1 MTHRPVATRRAGR
14 LIALTTALSLPALA
28 VVSAPAAAT
37 DAGPAGGGGP
47 RIGIELDA
55 GTEVV
60 LLGAHQD
67 VTATVTNPGGRPFRN
82 RDVEFTVLG
91 EDGAVVGDTVARPT
105 SGSDRTDR
113 EGEATFTFQG
123 LVPATVVVEACV
135 TFPPGRETCAELPL
149 TVSTDPLTAAVTEE
163 ALFSTLEDFAAIDA
177 EFGERFPGPGY
188 QASVDYIVEQ
198 VEALG
203 LEAQLQDFDFLLF
216 QDLTPPELEVVAPPE
231 SARTFVADEDFATL
245 VYSGRGEVT
254 APVTLV
260 ESDLGPDQ
268 PGTGEPNDGGS
279 DAGCSTEGGV
289 PDGPAKDDF
298 AEFPA
303 GTIAL
308 IQRGSCTFFEKTS
321 NAFAAGAAGVII
333 FNEGNNADRSGVL
346 FGTLGAEVDA
356 TLPSVGTSFEVG
368 LLLAQLSQV
377 EGAQVRLRTDSSTTI
392 ETTQNVL
399 VDYPGGDPDNTVI
412 LGAHLDSVQDS
423 AGINDNASG
432 SATVLEVLRQLVA
445 ADVKPDNRLRFAWW
459 GAEELGLFGSEAY
472 VFGDAAVGGDTPGLT
487 EEELAQIRLYLNF
500 DSLASINF
508 GRFVLADPLGAGL
521 PEGTEGAATVFD
533 EYFERVGLYSERT
546 DASSGSDQ
554 VNFALAGIPVSG
566 VSSYDG
572 GVKSEEQAQPDRF
585 GGVANESF
593 DECLNS
599 PCDDLFDEAGELR
612 VSPEVLTQL
621 TRATADATLRF
632 AFNLDVLQ
640 PQD

>member
-1 MTHRPVATRRAGR
+1 MTPRPVVTRRAGR
-14 LIALTTALSLPALA
+14 LIALATALTLPALA
-28 VVSAPAAAT
+28 VASAPAVAV
-37 DAGPAGGGGP
+37 DRGHPGGGP
-47 RIGIELDA
+47 RIGIELEA
-55 GTEVV
+55 GSGDV
-60 LLGAHQD
+60 LLGAHQE

-82 RDVEFTVLG
+82 RHVEFTVLT
-91 EDGAVVGDTVARPT
+91 EDGEVVGDTVARPT

-113 EGEATFTFQG
+113 RGEAVFTFQG

-135 TFPPGRETCAELPL
+135 TFPPGRETCDELPL
-149 TVSTDPLTAAVTEE
+149 AVTTDPLTAAVTED

-177 EFGERFPGPGY
+177 EFGDRFPGPGY
-188 QASVDYIVEQ
+188 QASVDYVVEQ

-203 LEAQLQDFDFLLF
+203 LEAQLQDFDFILF
-216 QDLTPPELEVVAPPE
+216 QELSPTELEIVAPAG
-231 SARTFVADEDFATL
+231 SAREFVPDDDFSIL
-245 VYSGRGEVT
+245 SFSGSGDVT

-260 ESDLGPDQ
+260 ESDLGPGE

-279 DAGCSTEGGV
+279 DAGCSTEGGL
-289 PDGPAKDDF
+289 PDGAAKNDF
-298 AEFPA
+298 ADFPA
-303 GTIAL
+303 GNVAL
-308 IQRGSCTFFEKTS
+308 IQRGSCTFAEKAT
-321 NAFAAGAAGVII
+321 NALTAGASAVVV
-333 FNEGNNADRSGVL
+333 FNEGNDPSRVDAIA
-346 FGTLGAEVDA
+346 GTLSAEVSP
-356 TLPSVGTSFEVG
+356 TLPVVGASFDAG
-368 LLLAQLSQV
+368 LELARLSQV
-377 EGAQVRLRTDSSTTI
+377 EGNQVRVRTDASTTV

-412 LGAHLDSVQDS
+412 LGAHLDAVEDS

-432 SATVLEVLRQLVA
+432 SATILEVLRQLVA
-445 ADVKPDNRLRFAWW
+445 ADVEPDNRLRFAWW

-533 EYFERVGLYSERT
+533 EYFEREGIYSERT
-546 DASSGSDQ
+546 DASAGSDQ
-554 VNFALAGIPVSG
+554 VNFARAGIPVSG
-566 VSSYDG
+566 VTSYDG
-572 GVKSEEQAQPDRF
+572 GVKSEEQALPERF

-593 DECLNS
+593 DECLNA

-632 AFNLDVLQ
+632 AFDLDVLQ